1 MIIFSTAK
9 GFHKLTK
16 NAPPELSP
24 KERDRLRAIILWYE
38 TKDVSLVC
46 KTFGTSRATMYNGS
60 SDMILK
66 T

>member
-1 MIIFSTAK
+1 MIVFSIVK

-16 NAPPELSP
+16 NIPSELSP
-24 KERDRLRAIILWYE
+24 KERDRLRAIVIWYK
-38 TKDVSLVC
+38 TKDTSLVC
-46 KTFGTSRATMYNGS
+46 NTYGISRATLYRW